1 MPLELPADLQPTA
14 DILRNSLMLRADE
27 KTPALPADLFHD
39 LAARFE
45 TSAAIPARLAK
56 VSLFAKI
63 QSFVSAPAFGMSAAA
78 LVILAVVLPT
88 ILKTS
93 DGSGTTNF
101 RGGSAEIEATAS
113 PAIVLIGA
121 PQDIVSTLG
130 NSGDFE
136 KGSIFTTDTA
146 SGAKVIVDFNSSTIT
161 AITEDGQSIHTA
173 GLPADNTALSTVIAE
188 ALSKL

>member
-1 MPLELPADLQPTA
+1 MNLELPAALQPTA

-27 KTPALPADLFHD
+27 KAPALPAGLFED

-45 TSAAIPARLAK
+45 TSAALPARPAK

-63 QSFVSAPAFGMSAAA
+63 QSFISTPAFGMSAAA

-88 ILKTS
+88 ALKTS
-93 DGSGTTNF
+93 DNTESTTF
-101 RGGSAEIEATAS
+101 RGGSADIGATAS
-113 PAIVLIGA
+113 SSIVLIGA
-121 PQDIVSTLG
+121 PQDIVSSLG

-136 KGSIFTTDTA
+136 KGSIFTTNTA
-146 SGAKVIVDFNSSTIT
+146 SGAKVIVDFNSATIT
-161 AITEDGQSIHTA
+161 AITADGQSVHTA
-173 GLPADNTALSTVIAE
+173 SLPGDKAALSAAIAE

>member
-1 MPLELPADLQPTA
+1 MSIELPAHLQPTA
-14 DILRNSLMLRADE
+14 DILRNSLMLRADD
-27 KTPALPADLFHD
+27 KAPALPAGLFED

-45 TSAAIPARLAK
+45 TSAVLPARPTK

-63 QSFVSAPAFGMSAAA
+63 QSFISTPAFGMSAAA

-88 ILKTS
+88 ALKTS
-93 DGSGTTNF
+93 DNSENTSF
-101 RGGSAEIEATAS
+101 RGGSGDIGATVS
-113 PAIVLIGA
+113 SSIVLIGA
-121 PQDIVSTLG
+121 PQDIVSSLG

-146 SGAKVIVDFNSSTIT
+146 SGAKVIVDFNAATIT
-161 AITEDGQSIHTA
+161 AITADGQSVHTA
-173 GLPADNTALSTVIAE
+173 ELPSDKAALSAAIAE